1 MTGSIYLDFNAST
14 PVAPEVAAAMA
25 PILERFGNPTS
36 DHWAGLALRTAIV
49 QARGRVADLLGCDP
63 EEVVFTSGGTEA
75 NNWALKGVF
84 YATDGPC
91 HIITSGVEHPAIVE
105 PCRFLQRLGARVTI
119 VGVDGTGMV
128 DPEDIQRAI
137 GPDTRLISIMHAN
150 NEVGTIQ
157 PIAEISRIAR
167 ARGVLMH
174 TDAAQSVGKIDAS
187 VDALGVDLLSVA
199 GHKLYAP
206 IGIGALF
213 VRAGVTLESFVHG
226 AGHER
231 GRRAGTENVLEIVG
245 LGAAC
250 ALAEP
255 WIDSAEI
262 RRLRDELWDRIHNR
276 LPHAVLNGHPTKR
289 LPNTLNVSIPGIAGS
304 EILARMEGVAASTGS
319 ACHSGAV
326 TLSPVL
332 RAMGVSPEVGMGA
345 LRFSLGRSTTKMEI
359 AEVAERLGRAVAQ
372 LDAGQLVRGTPGAG
386 ADGTVGSDR

>member
-36 DHWAGLALRTAIV
+36 DHWAGLALRTAIAH
-49 QARGRVADLLGCDP
+49 ARGQVAHLLGCDP
-63 EEVVFTSGGTEA
+63 VEVVFTSGGTEA

-84 YATDGPC
+84 YAADGPC

-119 VGVDGTGMV
+119 VGVDRTGMV
-128 DPEDIQRAI
+128 DPEDIRRAI

-167 ARGVLMH
+167 EHGVLMH
-174 TDAAQSVGKIDAS
+174 TDAAQSIGKIDAS
-187 VDALGVDLLSVA
+187 VDALGVDLLTVA

-206 IGIGALF
+206 IGIGGLF
-213 VRAGVTLESFVHG
+213 VRAGVTIEPFVHG

-245 LGAAC
+245 LGVAC
-250 ALAEP
+250 ALAEQ

-262 RRLRDELWDRIHNR
+262 GRLRDELWDRIHGR
-276 LPHAVLNGHPTKR
+276 LPRAVLNGHPTKR
-289 LPNTLNVSIPGIAGS
+289 LPNTLNVSIPSIAGS
-304 EILARMEGVAASTGS
+304 EILARMDGVAASTGS

-332 RAMGVSPEVGMGA
+332 RAMGVSPEVGMGT
-345 LRFSLGRSTTKMEI
+345 LRFSLGRSTTEQEI
-359 AEVAERLGRAVAQ
+359 EEVAARLGRAVAQ
-372 LDAGQLVRGTPGAG
+372 LDAGQLVRGG
-386 ADGTVGSDR
+386 GT

>member
-1 MTGSIYLDFNAST
+1 MARERSVQMPRSIYLDFNAST

-36 DHWAGLALRTAIV
+36 DHWAGRALRTAIA
-49 QARGRVADLLGCDP
+49 QARGQVAHLLGCDP
-63 EEVVFTSGGTEA
+63 AEVVFTSGGTEA

-84 YATDGPC
+84 YATNGPC
-91 HIITSGVEHPAIVE
+91 HIITSDVEHPAIVE

-137 GPDTRLISIMHAN
+137 GLDTRLISIMHAN

-167 ARGVLMH
+167 ERGVLMH
-174 TDAAQSVGKIDAS
+174 TDAAQSIGKIDAL
-187 VDALGVDLLSVA
+187 VDALGVDLLTVA

-206 IGIGALF
+206 IGIGGLF
-213 VRAGVTLESFVHG
+213 VRAGITIEPFVHG
-226 AGHER
+226 AGHEG

-250 ALAEP
+250 ALAEQ

-262 RRLRDELWDRIHNR
+262 RRLRDALWDRIHGR
-276 LPHAVLNGHPTKR
+276 LPDAVLNGHPTTR

-304 EILARMEGVAASTGS
+304 EILARMDGVAASTGS

-345 LRFSLGRSTTKMEI
+345 LRFSLGRSTTNEEI
-359 AEVAERLGRAVAQ
+359 EEVAERLGRAVAQ
-372 LDAGQLVRGTPGAG
+372 LGAG
-386 ADGTVGSDR
+386 PTE